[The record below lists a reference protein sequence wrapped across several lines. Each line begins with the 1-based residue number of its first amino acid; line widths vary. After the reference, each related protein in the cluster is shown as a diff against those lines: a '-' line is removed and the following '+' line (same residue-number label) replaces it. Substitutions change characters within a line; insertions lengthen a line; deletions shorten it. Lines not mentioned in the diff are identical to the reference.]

1 MRNPTREQLQTNSC
15 STNNCMKQAED
26 ESAKV
31 EGQPESEQRTKFHPL
46 LSLQLQA
53 DIFHLLRKFS
63 DEEEKDDTPEQEVN
77 LSALHECFLQKKR
90 RLLEESS
97 HSLRSLKVKC
107 LKSIQGLG
115 KVLTLDTFTNSPLPV
130 VMGSA
135 ARLFGYSAPWPMP
148 CVL

>member
-1 MRNPTREQLQTNSC
+1 MNLQTLRGNPKESKGPNFIR
-15 STNNCMKQAED
+15 SRAFNYKQ
-26 ESAKV
+26 
-31 EGQPESEQRTKFHPL
+31 
-46 LSLQLQA
+46 
-53 DIFHLLRKFS
+53 IFSHLLREFC
-63 DEEEKDDTPEQEVN
+63 DEEEKDDKPEQEVN

-115 KVLTLDTFTNSPLPV
+115 KVLTLDTFTNSQLPV